1 MLGNAFRDDEMVSRG
16 RVPMCRYLA
25 VSSAIENY
33 RMRMESES
41 CVYSFTLIPTV
52 KKDTNVCVCV
62 YDGRDKIG
70 VSSTLCF
77 KRIKINLENNR
88 KVVRARINSVCLSLY
103 FRGILSAVKNWLM
116 RSFIYIENN
125 IKYIDE

>member
-52 KKDTNVCVCV
+52 KKDMNARVCVCV
-62 YDGRDKIG
+62 CVCTMGEIKSG
-70 VSSTLCF
+70 FLLLCV
-77 KRIKINLENNR
+77 L
-88 KVVRARINSVCLSLY
+88 SV
-103 FRGILSAVKNWLM
+103 
-116 RSFIYIENN
+116 
-125 IKYIDE
+125 